1 MFFTVKFKLKIGY
14 FNININL
21 PLVNTNRKKTFFM
34 NSDCFCLIGHQHEE
48 DTDKYYYLRQ
58 S

>member
-14 FNININL
+14 FNRNINL
-21 PLVNTNRKKTFFM
+21 FFM
-34 NSDCFCLIGHQHEE
+34 NSDCFCLNGHQHEE
-48 DTDKYYYLRQ
+48 DTDKYYYVRQ